1 MSVPNQTP
9 YIIYNANGLTTV
21 FPFEFYII
29 NANDIQVT
37 INGTLV
43 TSGYSVSGVGNVGGG
58 DVIFVTPPTN
68 GAVVMLERVVPT
80 YRLTDY
86 QDNGD
91 LLADTVN
98 KDFDRLW
105 MAIQRAF
112 INLGLAL
119 RRPLFGGPFNA
130 EGYRIS
136 GLGDP
141 VDDSDAV
148 NKRWFLQQ
156 NQLNLSKTLRVP
168 DGAISQ
174 LPGVAARKNKIVGMN
189 SDGQPVMLLPESGSA
204 ADVMLEF
211 ASSEDG
217 KGDAL
222 VAVKQPFAGS
232 ATRTQH
238 DKNLDLVS
246 VKDFGAKGDGVTDC
260 SSALLGLVATVN
272 PVVRLPFIPG
282 TANVYYFSTF
292 DPDALQG
299 VTFDVDRGVKLS
311 VPNDWLA
318 GKASAL
324 NIKFSRATQFIFR
337 SLKTEYTVSPGNNE
351 PYVSKTTFLEEPS
364 FDVSSVTN
372 INVLTDTT
380 PVKVAWPT
388 GDVWTSDSYT
398 ASAADYG
405 QLAVGSG
412 DDGFHIG
419 AISISPGD
427 EISTTMYITNTPQLC
442 AIVRHTG
449 GYSGVY
455 ASSAQSGATIF
466 AFEKRQGLTG
476 TSSAA
481 PFPMLTDH
489 ASYSPVNCEWKI
501 RINSF
506 SSFDV
511 MLNGFVVTTITTN
524 GYIIDAGFGGY
535 FNSGT
540 SNPAVRFINPVKIK
554 NNSYSRNSFMA
565 IKVFGDS
572 ISANRV
578 DCWPNYLKRE
588 LEFAEGVRAW
598 SIINKAVPGDT
609 SAGQLSIMQTDGV
622 ADANIVVIAVGTNDA
637 QGMIDLDQYKSNLAA
652 MVNICQ
658 SAGKPVILVK
668 FGLWYPQALAG
679 AGVGQNTGSYQFAAR
694 YRSVVSRVA
703 AEKGVKLVELT
714 DCEGPLTAYYV
725 NPSLAVN
732 MVGKGDGV
740 VHDNIHPTS
749 MATMLIARKIAR
761 AIMGFFVVN
770 RGKNSSGMTPIV
782 SVNNWLINTTDRPV
796 RMDVSK
802 SGSVSL
808 SGIIFKSTGS
818 VAAGTQIAQI
828 PKNMAPPFE
837 MQFPVYSDTTGV
849 SLQVLP
855 TGEIKVYGATTS
867 TNFVGVSGLT
877 WVIKQ

>member
-119 RRPLFGGPFNA
+119 RRPLFGGPYNA

-189 SDGQPVMLLPESGSA
+189 NDGQPVMLLPESGSA

-238 DKNLDLVS
+238 DKNIDLVS

-272 PVVRLPFIPG
+272 PVVRLPFVPG
-282 TANVYYFSTF
+282 SANVYYFSTF

-299 VTFDVDRGVKLS
+299 VTFDVDRGVKIS

-318 GKASAL
+318 GKASAQ
-324 NIKFSRATQFIFR
+324 NIKFIRATQFVFR
-337 SLKTEYTVSPGNNE
+337 SLNTEYTAMPGNNE
-351 PYVSKTTFLEEPS
+351 VYAAKDGFLESYAFDNSEVQVIDAAANLLPLKISWPS
-364 FDVSSVTN
+364 S
-372 INVLTDTT
+372 DTW
-380 PVKVAWPT
+380 VADT
-388 GDVWTSDSYT
+388 F
-398 ASAADYG
+398 SAAD
-405 QLAVGSG
+405 QSFAAMTVATG
-412 DDGFHIG
+412 DNSFHIG
-419 AISISPGD
+419 FLDVLPGQ
-427 EISTTMYITNTPQLC
+427 EISACLLVNGTPQLS
-442 AIVRHTG
+442 AVARSSG
-449 GYSGVY
+449 GYSGIF
-455 ASSAQSGATIF
+455 ASSTTSGIVVKSFVKAT
-466 AFEKRQGLTG
+466 G
-476 TSSAA
+476 SA
-481 PFPMLTDH
+481 PVETVVQYPMLNDH
-489 ASYSPVNCEWKI
+489 ASYFPINSEWKI
-501 RINSF
+501 RVNSF
-506 SSFDV
+506 NNYDILF
-511 MLNGFVVTTITTN
+511 NGCTVITISTP
-524 GYIIDAGFGGY
+524 GYILDAGFGAF
-535 FNSGT
+535 FNSGL
-540 SNPAVRFINPVKIK
+540 SNPLVNIFNPVKIVNAK
-554 NNSYSRNSFMA
+554 YSRNSFLA
-565 IKVFGDS
+565 VKVFGDS
-572 ISANRV
+572 ISAPRV
-578 DCWPNYLKRE
+578 DCWPTYLKKE
-588 LEFAEGVRAW
+588 LEFSEGLRAW
-598 SIINKAVPGDT
+598 NIINKAIPGDNV
-609 SAGQLSIMQTDGV
+609 AGQLAVMQSVGV
-622 ADANIVVIAVGTNDA
+622 ADADVVVIAIGTNDG
-637 QGMIDLDQYKSNLAA
+637 QGQTDYTAFKSNLSA
-652 MVNICQ
+652 MVNICVT
-658 SAGKPVILVK
+658 AGKPVILCK
-668 FGLWYPQALAG
+668 FGLWYTQG
-679 AGVGQNTGSYQFAAR
+679 QAGVGKGQPSANYDKAFR
-694 YRSVVSRVA
+694 YRNIVARVA
-703 AEKGVKLVELT
+703 AETGAKLLDFTEI
-714 DCEGPLTAYYV
+714 EGPIAAYYV
-725 NPSLAVN
+725 NSGLYVN
-732 MVGKGDGV
+732 MVGKGDSF
-740 VHDNIHPTS
+740 VHDNIHPTT
-749 MATMLIARKIAR
+749 MATKVIAR
-761 AIMGFFVVN
+761 AVARSIMGLLSIS
-770 RGKNSSGMTPIV
+770 RKRKASGMCTPIAM
-782 SVNNWLINTTDRPV
+782 NNWSINSGDRPV
-796 RMDVSK
+796 RVDVSD
-802 SGSVSL
+802 GGTVSL
-808 SGIIFKSTGS
+808 SGIVFKSTGS
-818 VAAGTQIAQI
+818 VTAGTQILQLPRNI
-828 PKNMAPPFE
+828 APPFD
-837 MQFPVYSDTTGV
+837 MQFPVYADTAGV

-855 TGEIKVYGATTS
+855 TGEVKLFGATKF

-877 WVIKQ
+877 WALK